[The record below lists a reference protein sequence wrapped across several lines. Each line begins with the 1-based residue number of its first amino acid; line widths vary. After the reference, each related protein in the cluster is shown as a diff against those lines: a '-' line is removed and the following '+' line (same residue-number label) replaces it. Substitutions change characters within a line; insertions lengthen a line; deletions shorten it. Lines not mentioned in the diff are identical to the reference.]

1 MESTFRDFLESL
13 AQGKDLSL
21 KEAEGALETIV
32 SGNVSSE
39 EVAAF
44 LMGMRAKGETVD
56 ELVSF
61 VRVMREAVIPVR
73 VSTEGAI
80 DLCGTGGDRSGT
92 FNISTAA
99 MFVAAGAGVPILK
112 HGNRSV
118 SSKCGSADVLES
130 LGAVV
135 TLPQEPA
142 EELFRQTGVVFM
154 FAPNFHPAMK
164 HVMPARRAMRI
175 RTFFNILGPLLN
187 PAGVSRQV
195 VGAFNEATAR
205 DMAEIL
211 SRLDTERAI
220 TVHAKDGLDEVSTT
234 SPSSIFHVQRGEE
247 VREEIF
253 EPEQLGFKRAT
264 LADLKGGDADENAGL
279 IRRILAGN
287 ATQAQEEMVLL
298 NASFGILVSGKTDSL
313 SEAVELARESI
324 RGGGATR
331 ALQRFVT
338 MSRELATAGA

>member
-1 MESTFRDFLESL
+1 MESTFREFLEIL
-13 AQGKDLSL
+13 AQGRDLSSVQADNAL
-21 KEAEGALETIV
+21 KKIV
-32 SGNVSSE
+32 GGQVSSE

-44 LMGMRAKGETVD
+44 LMGMRSKGETVE

-61 VRVMREAVIPVR
+61 VRVMRDSVIPVR
-73 VSTEGAI
+73 AKKEGAI

-118 SSKCGSADVLES
+118 SSKCGSADVLET

-135 TLPQEPA
+135 DLQQEAA
-142 EELFRQTGVVFM
+142 EELFRKTGVVFM

-187 PAGVSRQV
+187 PAGVHRQV
-195 VGAFNEATAR
+195 VGAFNEETAR
-205 DMAEIL
+205 MMARIL
-211 SRLDTERAI
+211 SRLDTEHAI
-220 TVHAKDGLDEVSTT
+220 TVHALDGLDEVSTT
-234 SPSSIFHVQRGEE
+234 GPSLLCHVEKGRD

-253 EPEQLGFKRAT
+253 DPESLGLKRAR
-264 LADLKGGDADENAGL
+264 LEELKGGDAAENAEL
-279 IRRILAGN
+279 IQQILAGR
-287 ATQAQEEMVLL
+287 ATRSQEEMVLL
-298 NASFGILVSGKTDSL
+298 NAAFGIAVSGRVGSVAEGL
-313 SEAVELARESI
+313 EAARESI
-324 RGGGATR
+324 RSGEATR
-331 ALQRFVT
+331 ALDRFVT
-338 MSRELATAGA
+338 VSRELSSSAK

>member
-1 MESTFRDFLESL
+1 MESTFRELLEIL
-13 AQGKDLSL
+13 AQRRDLSTGQAGDAL
-21 KEAEGALETIV
+21 KQIIG
-32 SGNVSSE
+32 GQVSSE

-44 LMGMRAKGETVD
+44 LMGMRSKGETVE
-56 ELVSF
+56 ELVAF
-61 VRVMREAVIPVR
+61 VRIMRDSVIPVR
-73 VSTEGAI
+73 VHTEGAI

-118 SSKCGSADVLES
+118 SSKCGSADVLET

-135 TLPQEPA
+135 DLKQDAA

-187 PAGVSRQV
+187 PAGVQRQV
-195 VGAFNEATAR
+195 VGAFNEETAR
-205 DMAEIL
+205 TMARIL
-211 SRLDTERAI
+211 ARLDTERAI
-220 TVHAKDGLDEVSTT
+220 TVHALDGLDEVSITG
-234 SPSSIFHVQRGEE
+234 PSLLCHVEKGED

-253 EPEQLGFKRAT
+253 DPESLGLERVR
-264 LADLKGGDADENAGL
+264 LEELKGGDATENADL
-279 IRRILAGN
+279 IQRILAGR
-287 ATQAQEEMVLL
+287 ATRPQEEMVLL
-298 NASFGILVSGKTDSL
+298 NAAFGIAVSGRVDSVTEGL
-313 SEAVELARESI
+313 EAARESI
-324 RGGGATR
+324 RSGGASR
-331 ALQRFVT
+331 ALERFVT
-338 MSRELATAGA
+338 VSRELSAPAR